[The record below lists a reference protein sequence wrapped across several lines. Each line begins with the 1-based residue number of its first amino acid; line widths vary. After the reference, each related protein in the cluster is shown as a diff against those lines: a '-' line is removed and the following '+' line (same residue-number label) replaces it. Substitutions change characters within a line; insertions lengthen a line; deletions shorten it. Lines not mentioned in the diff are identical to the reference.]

1 MRITNRMMTNNMMN
15 NINKNK
21 INMTALE
28 QQYSTG
34 KKIQRPSEDPIIAVR
49 ALKLRT
55 NLSELEQYYEKN
67 IPDAKSWMD
76 VTESALTTVNG
87 ILSSINTYCV
97 QGSTDTLTANDRSAI
112 VENLEQMKQQI
123 YQEGNTNY
131 AGRYVFTG
139 YKTDSSLIFTEDTP
153 NMNYSITE
161 NFTGEQIQII
171 DKTIG
176 GYKLSDF
183 AAGNTFDKAPEY
195 KQSYRLQLSYDGLSS
210 ENPEKINCSIRNDSG
225 TLVDQSFN
233 ITRVCS
239 LEDPAAYTP
248 EGNEINY
255 IPETG
260 EVILG
265 KAIYETLRTA
275 ENINLTYDKSGF
287 AKGDLKPEHYFNCKM
302 TDSLKPEQDEIEF
315 TKEEQKI
322 QYEVNFNQKLTIN
335 TEGSDAFS
343 HQIGRTISDIMNAV
357 NEVISVEN
365 IIKEVENR
373 LKDTTISD
381 NDKARYEKMKEQ
393 LDTELELK
401 KENMQQAFSRGISMS
416 TAEQSRVNIAV
427 ADLGSRYVRLELTE
441 DRLSSQK
448 VDFTEL
454 LSTNEDADITETI
467 IKYSSADA
475 IYKASLSAAS
485 KIVQNTLL
493 DYLR

>member
-1 MRITNRMMTNNMMN
+1 
-15 NINKNK
+15 
-21 INMTALE
+21 
-28 QQYSTG
+28 
-34 KKIQRPSEDPIIAVR
+34 
-49 ALKLRT
+49 
-55 NLSELEQYYEKN
+55 
-67 IPDAKSWMD
+67 
-76 VTESALTTVNG
+76 
-87 ILSSINTYCV
+87 
-97 QGSTDTLTANDRSAI
+97 
-112 VENLEQMKQQI
+112 MKQQI

-176 GYKLSDF
+176 GYKLSDY
-183 AAGNTFDKAPEY
+183 ATGNTFDKAPQY
-195 KQSYRLQLSYDGLSS
+195 VQSYRLQMSYDGLSATKP
-210 ENPEKINCSIRNDSG
+210 NVINCSTRNTSG
-225 TLVDQSFN
+225 VLVNQTFN
-233 ITRVCS
+233 ITRSCS

-248 EGNEINY
+248 AGGEINY

-265 KAIYETLRTA
+265 KAVYETLRTA

-302 TDSLKPEQDEIEF
+302 TDSLKPEQDEITF
-315 TKEEQKI
+315 KKEAQKI

-357 NEVISVEN
+357 DEVISVEN
-365 IIKEVENR
+365 IITEVESR

-381 NDKARYEKMKEQ
+381 NDKARYKKMKEQ

-401 KENMQQAFSRGISMS
+401 KENMQQAFAHGMTMS
-416 TAEQSRVNIAV
+416 SSEQNRVNIAV

-441 DRLSSQK
+441 ERLSSQK
-448 VDFTEL
+448 VDFEEL

-467 IKYSSADA
+467 IKYSSAEA
-475 IYKASLSAAS
+475 IYNASLSAAS